1 MKLNKHILLVVL
13 ILMLSG
19 CLTEFVE
26 KDDINKKSDDVKEE
40 VMSMRD
46 DTSITPE
53 DYGSE
58 DDTEKTLIPREIL
71 KIAGKERGLK
81 FDDITWESY
90 PITIDLNV
98 VPIRTFFKVL
108 ANLTGHNIIVGDEV
122 NGDISIQLKNVD
134 WFEVMVMVLKEQN
147 LIHDVNATG
156 NVITVHTYD
165 WVEKQSASFD
175 TALTAKIKVIN
186 SLASLETK
194 TTAIYKINYAQP
206 ETLSKQL
213 EDVVKSLAAG
223 SESDGA
229 ATASF
234 VVDQRSNSLI
244 VQASAADMIW
254 IKETIDSLDKPT
266 KQVKVEV
273 FIVEASD
280 AFAAELGSRVGI
292 FESTNL
298 DSGMGRTIGD
308 ALGATNAAVTGTLG
322 DGLPPTSAGGI
333 TTATTAGSVANNPI
347 ANPRG
352 AVAMLFS
359 GSSMDL
365 RVELQA
371 MQTEKLLKIISNP
384 KLFIVDNEE
393 AIIED
398 GTEVP
403 YNTVAQA
410 GSTPTTQFKTAALT
424 LKVTPQIIDDGN
436 IYLDVAVNKDTPG
449 TGNPPAI
456 STKQLRTKL
465 LIKDGGVALIGGITT
480 TESQNSE
487 DGVPFLK
494 DLPFLGTLFK
504 SKQNKNNKTTLY
516 IFIAPEVI

>member
-1 MKLNKHILLVVL
+1 MKLNKRSLLIIFTL
-13 ILMLSG
+13 FLSG

-26 KDDINKKSDDVKEE
+26 KDDINKPADSVKDDVME
-40 VMSMRD
+40 MRD
-46 DTSITPE
+46 DSSITPE

-58 DDTEKTLIPREIL
+58 DDNEKTLQPREIL

-81 FDDITWESY
+81 FEDPSWEFY
-90 PITIDLNV
+90 PISLNLNV

-108 ANLTGHNIIVGDEV
+108 SDLTGHNIIVGDEV
-122 NGDISIQLKNVD
+122 NGDISIELRNVD
-134 WFEVMVMVLKEQN
+134 WYEVMVMVLKEEN
-147 LIHDVNATG
+147 LIHDVNPTG
-156 NVITVHTYD
+156 NVITVHTHE

-186 SLASLETK
+186 SLATLDTK

-206 ETLSKQL
+206 ETLAKQL
-213 EDVVKSLAAG
+213 DDVVKSLAAG
-223 SESDGA
+223 AESDSG

-244 VQASAADMIW
+244 VQASASDMIW

-273 FIVEASD
+273 FIVEATD
-280 AFAAELGSRVGI
+280 NFAAELGTRVGI
-292 FESTNL
+292 FNS
-298 DSGMGRTIGD
+298 SKIGND
-308 ALGATNAAVTGTLG
+308 TATVAGTLG
-322 DGLPPTSAGGI
+322 GATPTAVGEI
-333 TTATTAGSVANNPI
+333 TTATTGGSVSNNPI
-347 ANPRG
+347 ANPTG
-352 AVAMLFS
+352 AIAGVLS
-359 GSSMDL
+359 GSSVDL

-371 MQTEKLLKIISNP
+371 MQTENLIKIVSNP

-393 AIIED
+393 ALIED

-410 GSTPTTQFKTAALT
+410 GSTPTTEFKTAALT

-436 IYLDVAVNKDTPG
+436 IYLDVSVNKDTPLAG
-449 TGNPPAI
+449 SSPPPI
-456 STKQLRTKL
+456 STKQLKTKL
-465 LIKDGGVALIGGITT
+465 LIKDGGVALIGGITQ
-480 TESQNSE
+480 TEKTNAE

-494 DLPFLGTLFK
+494 DLPFIGNLFK
-504 SKQNKNNKTTLY
+504 SNKNKNNKNTLY

>member
-1 MKLNKHILLVVL
+1 MKLNKISFVIIITLF
-13 ILMLSG
+13 LSG

-26 KDDINKKSDDVKEE
+26 KDDIHKPADSVKDDVME
-40 VMSMRD
+40 MRD
-46 DTSITPE
+46 DSSITPE

-58 DDTEKTLIPREIL
+58 DDNEKTLQPREIL

-81 FDDITWESY
+81 FEDPSWEFY
-90 PITIDLNV
+90 PISLNLNV

-108 ANLTGHNIIVGDEV
+108 SDLTGHNIIVGDEV
-122 NGDISIQLKNVD
+122 NGDISIELRNVD
-134 WFEVMVMVLKEQN
+134 WYEVMVMVLKEEN
-147 LIHDVNATG
+147 LIHDVNPTG
-156 NVITVHTYD
+156 NVITVHTHE

-186 SLASLETK
+186 SLATLETK

-206 ETLSKQL
+206 ETLAKQL
-213 EDVVKSLAAG
+213 DDVVKSLAAG
-223 SESDGA
+223 AESDSG

-244 VQASAADMIW
+244 VQASASDMIW

-273 FIVEASD
+273 FIVEATD
-280 AFAAELGSRVGI
+280 NFAAELGTRVGI
-292 FESTNL
+292 FNS
-298 DSGMGRTIGD
+298 SKIGND
-308 ALGATNAAVTGTLG
+308 TATVAGTLG
-322 DGLPPTSAGGI
+322 GATPTAVGEI
-333 TTATTAGSVANNPI
+333 TTATTGGSVSNNPI
-347 ANPRG
+347 ANPTG
-352 AVAMLFS
+352 AIAGVLS
-359 GSSMDL
+359 GSSVDL

-371 MQTEKLLKIISNP
+371 MQTENLIKIVSNP

-393 AIIED
+393 ALIED

-410 GSTPTTQFKTAALT
+410 GSTPTTEFKTAALT

-436 IYLDVAVNKDTPG
+436 IYLDVSVNKDTPLAG
-449 TGNPPAI
+449 SSPPPI
-456 STKQLRTKL
+456 STKQLKTKL
-465 LIKDGGVALIGGITT
+465 LIKDGGVALIGGITQ
-480 TESQNSE
+480 TEKTNAE

-494 DLPFLGTLFK
+494 DLPGIGALFK
-504 SKQNKNNKTTLY
+504 SNKNKNNKNTLY

>member
-1 MKLNKHILLVVL
+1 MKLNKISFVIIITLF
-13 ILMLSG
+13 LSG

-26 KDDINKKSDDVKEE
+26 KDDIHKPADSVKDDVME
-40 VMSMRD
+40 MRD

-58 DDTEKTLIPREIL
+58 DDNEKTLQPREIL

-81 FDDITWESY
+81 FEDSSWEFY
-90 PITIDLNV
+90 PITLNLNV

-108 ANLTGHNIIVGDEV
+108 SDLTGHNIIVGDEV
-122 NGDISIQLKNVD
+122 NGDISIELRNVD
-134 WFEVMVMVLKEQN
+134 WYEVMVMVLKEEN
-147 LIHDVNATG
+147 LIHDVNPTG
-156 NVITVHTYD
+156 NVITVHTHE

-186 SLASLETK
+186 SLATLETK

-206 ETLSKQL
+206 ETLAKQL
-213 EDVVKSLAAG
+213 DDVVKSLAAG
-223 SESDGA
+223 AESDSG

-244 VQASAADMIW
+244 VQASASDMIW

-273 FIVEASD
+273 FIVEATD
-280 AFAAELGSRVGI
+280 NFAAELGTRVGI
-292 FESTNL
+292 FNS
-298 DSGMGRTIGD
+298 SKIGND
-308 ALGATNAAVTGTLG
+308 TATVAGTLG
-322 DGLPPTSAGGI
+322 GATPTAVGEI
-333 TTATTAGSVANNPI
+333 TTATTGGSVSNNPI
-347 ANPRG
+347 ANPTG
-352 AVAMLFS
+352 AIAGVLS
-359 GSSMDL
+359 GSSVDL

-371 MQTEKLLKIISNP
+371 MQTENLIKIVSNP

-393 AIIED
+393 ALIED

-410 GSTPTTQFKTAALT
+410 GSTPTTEFKTAALT

-436 IYLDVAVNKDTPG
+436 IYLDVEVNKDTPLAG
-449 TGNPPAI
+449 TSPPAI
-456 STKQLRTKL
+456 STKQLKTKL
-465 LIKDGGVALIGGITT
+465 LIKDGGVALIGGITQSEKT
-480 TESQNSE
+480 NAE
-487 DGVPFLK
+487 DGVPLLK
-494 DLPFLGTLFK
+494 DLPFIGTLFK
-504 SKQNKNNKTTLY
+504 SKKNKNNKNTLY

>member
-1 MKLNKHILLVVL
+1 MRLNKIFLLIISILF
-13 ILMLSG
+13 LSG

-26 KDDINKKSDDVKEE
+26 KDDINKPADSVKDDVME
-40 VMSMRD
+40 MRD
-46 DTSITPE
+46 DSSITPE

-58 DDTEKTLIPREIL
+58 DDNEKTLQPREIL

-81 FDDITWESY
+81 FEDSSWEFY
-90 PITIDLNV
+90 PITLNLNV

-108 ANLTGHNIIVGDEV
+108 SDLTGHNIIVGDEV
-122 NGDISIQLKNVD
+122 NGDISIELRNVD
-134 WFEVMVMVLKEQN
+134 WYEVMVMVLKEEN
-147 LIHDVNATG
+147 LIHDVNPTG
-156 NVITVHTYD
+156 NVITVHTHE

-186 SLASLETK
+186 SLATLETK

-206 ETLSKQL
+206 ETLAKQL
-213 EDVVKSLAAG
+213 DDVVKSLAAG
-223 SESDGA
+223 AESDSG

-244 VQASAADMIW
+244 VQASASDMIW

-273 FIVEASD
+273 FIVEATD
-280 AFAAELGSRVGI
+280 NFAAELGTRVGI
-292 FESTNL
+292 FNS
-298 DSGMGRTIGD
+298 DKIGND
-308 ALGATNAAVTGTLG
+308 TATVAGTLG
-322 DGLPPTSAGGI
+322 GATPTAVGEI
-333 TTATTAGSVANNPI
+333 TTATTGGSVSNNPI
-347 ANPRG
+347 ANPTG
-352 AVAMLFS
+352 AIAGVLS
-359 GSSMDL
+359 GSSVDL

-371 MQTEKLLKIISNP
+371 MQTENLIKIVSNP

-393 AIIED
+393 ALIED

-410 GSTPTTQFKTAALT
+410 GSTPTTEFKTAALT

-436 IYLDVAVNKDTPG
+436 IYLDVSVNKDTPLAG
-449 TGNPPAI
+449 SSPPPI
-456 STKQLRTKL
+456 STKQLKTKL
-465 LIKDGGVALIGGITT
+465 LIKDGGVALIGGITQ
-480 TESQNSE
+480 TEKTNAE

-494 DLPFLGTLFK
+494 DLPFLGNLFK
-504 SKQNKNNKTTLY
+504 SNKNKNNKNTLY

>member
-1 MKLNKHILLVVL
+1 MRLNKLILLVISIFL
-13 ILMLSG
+13 LSG

-58 DDTEKTLIPREIL
+58 DDSEKTLAPREIL
-71 KIAGKERGLK
+71 KIPGKERGLK
-81 FDDITWESY
+81 FDDPSWESY
-90 PITIDLNV
+90 PITLNLNV

-108 ANLTGHNIIVGDEV
+108 ADLTGHNIIVGDEV
-122 NGDISIQLKNVD
+122 NGDITIELKNVD
-134 WFEVMVMVLKEQN
+134 WYEVMELVLKEEN

-156 NVITVHTYD
+156 NVITVHTHE
-165 WVEKQSASFD
+165 WVENQSASFD

-206 ETLSKQL
+206 ETLAKQL

-234 VVDQRSNSLI
+234 VVDERSNSLI
-244 VQASAADMIW
+244 VQASVSDMIW
-254 IKETIDSLDKPT
+254 IKETIDSLDRPT

-292 FESTNL
+292 FNSTNL
-298 DSGMGRTIGD
+298 TTGIDGKIGD
-308 ALGATNAAVTGTLG
+308 ALGASTAAVAGTLG
-322 DGLPPTSAGGI
+322 GEAPTTAGGI

-347 ANPRG
+347 ADPKG
-352 AVAMLFS
+352 AAALLFS

-365 RVELQA
+365 RIELQA
-371 MQTEKLLKIISNP
+371 MQTEKLLKIVSNP

-465 LIKDGGVALIGGITT
+465 LIKDGGVALIGGIKT

-487 DGVPFLK
+487 DGIPFLK
-494 DLPFLGTLFK
+494 DLPFIGNLFK
-504 SKQNKNNKTTLY
+504 SNQNKNNTSTLY

>member
-1 MKLNKHILLVVL
+1 MKLNKISFVIIITLF
-13 ILMLSG
+13 LSG

-26 KDDINKKSDDVKEE
+26 KDDIHKPADSVKDDVME
-40 VMSMRD
+40 MRD

-58 DDTEKTLIPREIL
+58 DDNEKTLQPREIL

-81 FDDITWESY
+81 FEDSSWEFY
-90 PITIDLNV
+90 PITLNLNV

-108 ANLTGHNIIVGDEV
+108 SDLTGHNIIVGDEV
-122 NGDISIQLKNVD
+122 NGDISIELRNVD
-134 WFEVMVMVLKEQN
+134 WYEVMVMVLKEEN
-147 LIHDVNATG
+147 LIHDVNPTG
-156 NVITVHTYD
+156 NVITVHTHE

-186 SLASLETK
+186 SLATLETK

-206 ETLSKQL
+206 ETLAKQL
-213 EDVVKSLAAG
+213 DDVVKSLAAG
-223 SESDGA
+223 AESDSG

-244 VQASAADMIW
+244 VQASASDMIW

-273 FIVEASD
+273 FIVEATD
-280 AFAAELGSRVGI
+280 NFAAELGTRVGI
-292 FESTNL
+292 FNS
-298 DSGMGRTIGD
+298 SKIGND
-308 ALGATNAAVTGTLG
+308 TATVAGTLG
-322 DGLPPTSAGGI
+322 GATPTAVGEI
-333 TTATTAGSVANNPI
+333 TTATTGGSVSNNPI
-347 ANPRG
+347 ANPTG
-352 AVAMLFS
+352 AIAGVLS
-359 GSSMDL
+359 GSSVDL

-371 MQTEKLLKIISNP
+371 MQTENLIKIVSNP

-393 AIIED
+393 ALIED

-410 GSTPTTQFKTAALT
+410 GSTPTTEFKTAALT

-436 IYLDVAVNKDTPG
+436 IYLDVEVNKDTPLAG
-449 TGNPPAI
+449 TSPPAI
-456 STKQLRTKL
+456 STKQLKTKL
-465 LIKDGGVALIGGITT
+465 LIKDGGVALIGGITQ
-480 TESQNSE
+480 TEKTNAE

-494 DLPFLGTLFK
+494 DLPGIGALFK
-504 SKQNKNNKTTLY
+504 SNKNKNNKNTLY

>member
-1 MKLNKHILLVVL
+1 MKLNKISFVIIITLF
-13 ILMLSG
+13 LSG

-26 KDDINKKSDDVKEE
+26 KDDIHKPADSVKDDVME
-40 VMSMRD
+40 MRD

-58 DDTEKTLIPREIL
+58 DDNEKTLQPREIL

-81 FDDITWESY
+81 FEDSSWEFY
-90 PITIDLNV
+90 PITLNLNV

-108 ANLTGHNIIVGDEV
+108 SDLTGHNIIVGDEV
-122 NGDISIQLKNVD
+122 NGDISIELRNVD
-134 WFEVMVMVLKEQN
+134 WYEVMVMVLKEEN
-147 LIHDVNATG
+147 LIHDVNPTG
-156 NVITVHTYD
+156 NVITVHTHE

-186 SLASLETK
+186 SLATLDTK

-206 ETLSKQL
+206 ETLAKQL
-213 EDVVKSLAAG
+213 DDVVKSLAAG
-223 SESDGA
+223 AESDSG

-244 VQASAADMIW
+244 VQASASDMIW

-273 FIVEASD
+273 FIVEATD
-280 AFAAELGSRVGI
+280 NFAAELGTRVGI
-292 FESTNL
+292 FNS
-298 DSGMGRTIGD
+298 DKIGND
-308 ALGATNAAVTGTLG
+308 TATVAGTLG
-322 DGLPPTSAGGI
+322 GATPTAVGEI
-333 TTATTAGSVANNPI
+333 TTATTGGSVSNNPI
-347 ANPRG
+347 ANPTG
-352 AVAMLFS
+352 AIAGVLS
-359 GSSMDL
+359 GSSVDL

-371 MQTEKLLKIISNP
+371 MQTENLIKIVSNP

-393 AIIED
+393 ALIED

-410 GSTPTTQFKTAALT
+410 GSTPTTEFKTAALT

-436 IYLDVAVNKDTPG
+436 IYLDVEVNKDTPLAG
-449 TGNPPAI
+449 TSPPAI
-456 STKQLRTKL
+456 STKQLKTKL
-465 LIKDGGVALIGGITT
+465 LIKDGGVALIGGITQ
-480 TESQNSE
+480 TEKTNAE

-494 DLPFLGTLFK
+494 DLPGIGALFK
-504 SKQNKNNKTTLY
+504 SNKNKNNKNTLY

>member
-1 MKLNKHILLVVL
+1 MKLNKRSLLIIFTL
-13 ILMLSG
+13 FLSG

-26 KDDINKKSDDVKEE
+26 KDDINKPADSVKDDVME
-40 VMSMRD
+40 MRD

-58 DDTEKTLIPREIL
+58 DDNEKTLQPREIL

-81 FDDITWESY
+81 FEDPSWEFY
-90 PITIDLNV
+90 PISLNLNV

-108 ANLTGHNIIVGDEV
+108 SDLTGHNIIVGDEV
-122 NGDISIQLKNVD
+122 NGDISIELRNVD
-134 WFEVMVMVLKEQN
+134 WYEVMVMVLKEEN
-147 LIHDVNATG
+147 LIHDVNPTG
-156 NVITVHTYD
+156 NVITVHTHE

-186 SLASLETK
+186 SLATLDTK

-206 ETLSKQL
+206 ETLAKQL
-213 EDVVKSLAAG
+213 DDVVKSLAAG
-223 SESDGA
+223 AESDSG

-244 VQASAADMIW
+244 VQASASDMIW

-273 FIVEASD
+273 FIVEATD
-280 AFAAELGSRVGI
+280 NFAAELGTRVGI
-292 FESTNL
+292 FNS
-298 DSGMGRTIGD
+298 SKIGND
-308 ALGATNAAVTGTLG
+308 TATVAGTLG
-322 DGLPPTSAGGI
+322 GATPTAVGEI
-333 TTATTAGSVANNPI
+333 TTATTGGSVSNNPI
-347 ANPRG
+347 ANPTG
-352 AVAMLFS
+352 AIAGVLS
-359 GSSMDL
+359 GSSVDL

-371 MQTEKLLKIISNP
+371 MQTENLIKIVSNP

-393 AIIED
+393 ALIED

-410 GSTPTTQFKTAALT
+410 GSTPTTEFKTAALT

-436 IYLDVAVNKDTPG
+436 IYLDVSVNKDTPLAG
-449 TGNPPAI
+449 SSPPPI
-456 STKQLRTKL
+456 STKQLKTKL
-465 LIKDGGVALIGGITT
+465 LIKDGGVALIGGITQ
-480 TESQNSE
+480 TEKTNAE

-494 DLPFLGTLFK
+494 DLPFIGNLFK
-504 SKQNKNNKTTLY
+504 SNKNKNNKNTLY

>member
-1 MKLNKHILLVVL
+1 MRLNKTSFVIIFTLF
-13 ILMLSG
+13 LSG

-26 KDDINKKSDDVKEE
+26 KDDIHKPADSVKDDVME
-40 VMSMRD
+40 MRD
-46 DTSITPE
+46 DSSITPE

-58 DDTEKTLIPREIL
+58 DDNEKTLQPREIL

-81 FDDITWESY
+81 FEDSSWEFY
-90 PITIDLNV
+90 PITLNLNV

-108 ANLTGHNIIVGDEV
+108 SDLTGHNIIVGDEV
-122 NGDISIQLKNVD
+122 NGDISIELRNVD
-134 WFEVMVMVLKEQN
+134 WYEVMVMVLKEEN
-147 LIHDVNATG
+147 LIHDVNPTG
-156 NVITVHTYD
+156 NVITVHTHE

-186 SLASLETK
+186 SLATLETK

-206 ETLSKQL
+206 ETLAQQL
-213 EDVVKSLAAG
+213 DDVVKSLAAG
-223 SESDGA
+223 AESDSG

-244 VQASAADMIW
+244 VQASASDMIW

-273 FIVEASD
+273 FIVEATD
-280 AFAAELGSRVGI
+280 NFAAELGTRVGI
-292 FESTNL
+292 FNS
-298 DSGMGRTIGD
+298 SKIGND
-308 ALGATNAAVTGTLG
+308 TATVAGTLG
-322 DGLPPTSAGGI
+322 GATPTSVGEI
-333 TTATTAGSVANNPI
+333 TTATTGGSASNNPI
-347 ANPRG
+347 TNPTG
-352 AVAMLFS
+352 AIAGVLS
-359 GSSMDL
+359 GSSVDL

-371 MQTEKLLKIISNP
+371 MQTENLIKIVSNP
-384 KLFIVDNEE
+384 KIFIVDNEE
-393 AIIED
+393 ALIED

-410 GSTPTTQFKTAALT
+410 GSTPTTEFKTAALT

-436 IYLDVAVNKDTPG
+436 IYLDVSVNKDTPLSG
-449 TGNPPAI
+449 TSPPAI
-456 STKQLRTKL
+456 STKQLKTKL
-465 LIKDGGVALIGGITT
+465 LIKDGGVALIGGITQ
-480 TESQNSE
+480 TEKTNAE

-494 DLPFLGTLFK
+494 DIPGIGALFK
-504 SKQNKNNKTTLY
+504 SNKNKNNKNTLY

>member
-1 MKLNKHILLVVL
+1 MRLNKLILLVISIFL
-13 ILMLSG
+13 LNG

-58 DDTEKTLIPREIL
+58 DDSEKTLAPREIL
-71 KIAGKERGLK
+71 KIPGKERGLK
-81 FDDITWESY
+81 FDDPSWESY
-90 PITIDLNV
+90 PITLNLNV

-108 ANLTGHNIIVGDEV
+108 ADLTGHNIIVGDEV
-122 NGDISIQLKNVD
+122 NGDITIELKNVD
-134 WFEVMVMVLKEQN
+134 WYEVMELVLKEEN

-156 NVITVHTYD
+156 NVITVHTHE
-165 WVEKQSASFD
+165 WVENQSASFD

-206 ETLSKQL
+206 ETLAKQL

-234 VVDQRSNSLI
+234 VVDERSNSLI
-244 VQASAADMIW
+244 VQASVSDMIW
-254 IKETIDSLDKPT
+254 IKETIDSLDRPT

-292 FESTNL
+292 FNSTTATTGVVGN
-298 DSGMGRTIGD
+298 IGD
-308 ALGATNAAVTGTLG
+308 ALGASSAAVAGTLG
-322 DGLPPTSAGGI
+322 GTAPTAAGGI

-347 ANPRG
+347 ADPKG
-352 AVAMLFS
+352 AAALLFS

-365 RVELQA
+365 RIELQA
-371 MQTEKLLKIISNP
+371 MQTEKLLKIVSNP

-465 LIKDGGVALIGGITT
+465 LIKDGGVALIGGIKT

-487 DGVPFLK
+487 DGIPFLK
-494 DLPFLGTLFK
+494 DLPFIGNLFK
-504 SKQNKNNKTTLY
+504 SNQNKNNTSTLY